1 VKTDLH
7 THTTASDGK
16 LTPEQLVD
24 SAARLGINVL
34 GITDHDTVAGIPLA
48 LEAAKRHPSVIVVP
62 GVEINCDVT
71 DGELHIL
78 GYFIDAHSAQLD
90 AELERLRNSR
100 RERGSRMVAKL
111 QALGMDIKWERV
123 QEIAGSGSV
132 GRPHVAQALLEAG
145 HVSSLRDAFDR
156 YIGRNG
162 PAYVERE
169 KITPIDAVRLIVKA
183 GGLPVLAHP
192 ADVPDLDNFI
202 RQLKTAGLVG
212 LEVYYDGYGTD
223 VICDLLGTASR
234 HKLLVTGG
242 SDFHGIGGEA
252 GGELGQPNVP
262 ESCARGLF
270 ALAGK
275 TLD

>member
-1 VKTDLH
+1 MRVDLH

-16 LTPEQLVD
+16 LTPEQLIA

-34 GITDHDTVAGIPLA
+34 GISDHDTVAGIPAA
-48 LEAAKRHPSVIVVP
+48 LETAKTYPTITVVP

-78 GYFIDAHSAQLD
+78 GYFIDYHSPQLNT
-90 AELERLRNSR
+90 ELEHLRHSR
-100 RERGSRMVAKL
+100 RERGAKMVAKL
-111 QALGMDIKWERV
+111 QTLGKNIKWERV
-123 QEIAGSGSV
+123 QEIAGTGSV

-145 HVSSLRDAFDR
+145 HVSSFRDAFDR

-169 KITPIDAVRLIVKA
+169 KITPVGAVKLILGV

-192 ADVPDLDNFI
+192 ADVPNLDDFI
-202 RQLKTAGLVG
+202 KQLKAAGLVG
-212 LEVYYDGYGTD
+212 LEAYYNGYRLE
-223 VICDLLGTASR
+223 VIHNLVAIAAQ
-234 HKLLVTGG
+234 HKLIVTGG
-242 SDFHGIGGEA
+242 SDYHGLGGEA
-252 GGELGQPNVP
+252 GGELGQPDVP
-262 ESCARGLF
+262 EKCARELF

-275 TLD
+275 HLD